1 MAAPPP
7 SPGSAAPR
15 PGNNLVP
22 PDAALGQANP
32 AAPAVSAAPAAVWGP
47 LGAFGADA
55 SPAASAPAA
64 ADEDKLRPI
73 FGRVARRAILLGFL
87 GAVDELQ
94 VVWEGEG
101 DMPFDPAT
109 ANGQGKPI
117 ETLDSFLSEEK
128 GHFAP
133 VTMSAAVALIGAA
146 CLDSLVRVVSALPP
160 GLEFQEHAL
169 QMVEGSIRP
178 GGDVTEADKDI
189 VVHMFRLFHS
199 KHMANKQL
207 GRVYRYGS
215 VDTQVLT
222 ALKKSGAAPRLE
234 AWGQQVAQVFV
245 DFCRHIGETLALFS
259 WEKKTGLSE
268 AFLVSTLRSLVHINM
283 FPVSEE
289 MVSRARRFVAPPAAK

>member
-1 MAAPPP
+1 MAALPPPAAAPGPPPGWCLPPNGGASAPAAPGPPAAAAPPP
-7 SPGSAAPR
+7 
-15 PGNNLVP
+15 
-22 PDAALGQANP
+22 
-32 AAPAVSAAPAAVWGP
+32 AVQGF

-55 SPAASAPAA
+55 APAGA
-64 ADEDKLRPI
+64 PADEDKLRPV
-73 FGRVARRAILLGFL
+73 FGRVARRAIILGFL

-101 DMPFDPAT
+101 DMPFDPT
-109 ANGQGKPI
+109 TTNGQGKPI
-117 ETLDSFLSEEK
+117 ETLDSFLNEEK
-128 GHFAP
+128 GHFVP
-133 VTMSAAVALIGAA
+133 VTMSAAVAAIGVA
-146 CLDSLVRVVSALPP
+146 CLDSLVRVVTALPP
-160 GLEFQEHAL
+160 GLEFQEHAM
-169 QMVEGSIRP
+169 QMVEGSIRV

-189 VVHMFRLFHS
+189 VIHMFRLFHS

-207 GRVYRYGS
+207 GRAYRYGS

-245 DFCRHIGETLALFS
+245 DFCRHIGETLALYS

-268 AFLVSTLRSLVHINM
+268 AFLVSTLRSLVHITM

-289 MVSRARRFVAPPAAK
+289 MVARTRRFVAPPAAK